1 MLYLVSSDERKKQ
14 FMTTK
19 EVKLLDMSKIVWVVD
34 FNHLVHKYFQGM
46 RANGVT
52 LTAEV
57 TVEREDSRGSIYQET
72 VIVDTTV
79 LSSMLKF
86 FANRLSGGG
95 YNPMVICADS
105 KIWSR
110 KEYIK
115 TLLKNEGK
123 AGTYKSGRPRLA
135 PDWWNSAETCLN
147 LFRGVGVCVLQKD
160 NYEADDLIAEAVRVA
175 KEQYPNNP
183 ICVLTGDL
191 DMVPLVD
198 EQVSIYMYPATQTY
212 AEDGFPEL
220 HNYEQITPNSYQ
232 RILERKTSVK
242 KLSGFAPYNSLLAT
256 KIIRGDSSDTIP
268 CMSGF
273 FRKPKRLVDL
283 LIELMEKE
291 GVDIFRYEPS
301 GVFYEYKPTGE
312 RFPLLPYKRQLTKYE
327 PSTLANVPFSVS
339 SLPPL
344 FNLRDWFVKVEE
356 PTEKVEH
363 MRQLLEKYGLTEEEG
378 CQFVERYRAMNL
390 NGAFLEMENPKHRRK
405 PYRILEPLEY
415 GADYII
421 PPLDLSLLRT
431 QALKFQIHI

>member
-1 MLYLVSSDERKKQ
+1 MSN
-14 FMTTK
+14 K

-46 RANGVT
+46 CAKGVT

-57 TVEREDSRGSIYQET
+57 AVERVDSMGSVYTEN

-105 KIWSR
+105 QIWSR

-115 TLLKNEGK
+115 SLLKKEGK
-123 AGTYKSGRPRLA
+123 KGTYKSGRPRLA
-135 PDWWNSAETCLN
+135 PDWWNSAELCLN
-147 LFRGVGVCVLQKD
+147 LFRGIGACVLKAD

-175 KEQYPNNP
+175 KTQYPNNP

-198 EQVSIYMYPATQTY
+198 GQVSVYMYPATQTF
-212 AEDGFPEL
+212 AEEGFPEL
-220 HNYEQITPNSYQ
+220 NNYEQITPRSYQ

-273 FRKPKRLVDL
+273 FRKPKRLVEL
-283 LIELMEKE
+283 LTELMEKE
-291 GVDIFRYEPS
+291 GSEIFRYEPS
-301 GVFYEYKPTGE
+301 EVFYEYKPTGE
-312 RFPLLPYKRQLTKYE
+312 RYPILPYKRQINKYE
-327 PSTLANVPFSVS
+327 PSTLADVSFSVNG
-339 SLPPL
+339 LPPL
-344 FNLRDWFVKVEE
+344 FNVQDWFVKVEE
-356 PTEKVEH
+356 PTEKVEY
-363 MRQLLEKYGLTEEEG
+363 MRELLEKYGLTEEEG
-378 CQFVERYRAMNL
+378 RQFVERYRAMNL
-390 NGAFLEMENPKHRRK
+390 NGAFLEMDNPKHRRK
-405 PYRILEPLEY
+405 PYRLLEPFEY
-415 GADYII
+415 GADYVI
-421 PPLDLSLLRT
+421 PSLDLTLLRT